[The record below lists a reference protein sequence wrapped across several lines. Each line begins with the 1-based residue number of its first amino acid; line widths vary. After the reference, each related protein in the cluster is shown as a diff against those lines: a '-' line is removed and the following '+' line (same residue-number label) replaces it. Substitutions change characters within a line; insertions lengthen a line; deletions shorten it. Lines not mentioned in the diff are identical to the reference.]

1 MVYCTKKV
9 NLNTFLKMLVNVTE
23 KFEKND
29 LIGCFLTFLY
39 QAKILEKFIII
50 STLVVKTI
58 P

>member
-1 MVYCTKKV
+1 
-9 NLNTFLKMLVNVTE
+9 MLVNVTE